1 MDSAGSAGLSLHEQ
15 NPQPQSHVHMGKL
28 AQKIDHRKQLDI
40 HHSFL
45 GRGYSLYM
53 AAIEDLTIRGSY
65 RTSSCLLLRMNVS
78 LIPSLP
84 EHRESDLQFCL
95 QQKQPILNNRSGLL
109 ILLRS
114 TTKLHRYLHFKIIN
128 CQETASVAHVAIELT
143 FVKGKGFLYS
153 LAVPSIIYSIECPP
167 QIKSDLPMDQQ

>member
-53 AAIEDLTIRGSY
+53 AAIEDLTDPGELPDFELFAATNERLLDPQ
-65 RTSSCLLLRMNVS
+65 SSRAQ
-78 LIPSLP
+78 
-84 EHRESDLQFCL
+84 R
-95 QQKQPILNNRSGLL
+95 K
-109 ILLRS
+109 
-114 TTKLHRYLHFKIIN
+114 
-128 CQETASVAHVAIELT
+128 
-143 FVKGKGFLYS
+143 
-153 LAVPSIIYSIECPP
+153 
-167 QIKSDLPMDQQ
+167 